1 MASACRARSFG
12 QQPRGLLSLVA
23 TITSL
28 YPAATIVWARLVLG
42 ERIRLLQGVG
52 LGFAALAIFLIAW

>member
-1 MASACRARSFG
+1 MIVALAA
-12 QQPRGLLSLVA
+12 QRGLLSLVA